1 MVRRLTSFFACSDVS
16 AELTKLVYM
25 FSRNIVIKH
34 SIHLREQISNG
45 TVAYT
50 KRHFEMFPFAS
61 RVSAKLKINMGKVM
75 NLSYNFLGGSEVPEL
90 SLSVRNYVVFLAL
103 DELKDPTASS
113 GHKKESPKLITRRKR
128 TELAMTRNS
137 KEWGLRRIHST
148 NNSSVGKESSYV
160 RLAEKMLSGIYETNQ
175 LEILKSNVISNQ
187 TCTNLS
193 IIMSD
198 PNFLIAAWVRIRSK
212 QGSLTPALNPTTL
225 DGIDLSWFEKT
236 ANQIRNGKFQFAPC
250 RRKCIPKPNKKERAL
265 TMPSPRDKIIQE
277 AMRFLLMLIFE
288 GDFSKNSHGWVTN
301 RGCHTA
307 LNQIKME
314 FSQDNWYI
322 EGDIAHQFPSLNHNL
337 LVDLLQSKI
346 TDQAFTDL
354 IYKYLRIGYGTNPKN
369 ITPMKIGA
377 IQGGALSPI
386 LANIYMLP
394 FDNWVDNY
402 LIPKY
407 TKMIRNGK
415 VTDHSIP
422 STMPNDKN
430 FSRLHYVRY
439 ADDFIMGVNG
449 PKSQCVEIVEECKK
463 FLFER
468 LKLSLNLEKTKITHS
483 QKQSASFLGYRIHK
497 TKLSKNK
504 IAKNSKGKMTRRVT
518 NTVLDAPIK
527 PIVEKLILKS
537 YARTNGNPT
546 RNGRFI
552 NYTLYE
558 MIEHYKT
565 VERGILQYYSL
576 ANNYG
581 RVAARIHYILKYSCA
596 LTIASKMKLKTLKKV
611 FNKYGKDISIKDQE
625 GNIKTDYPT
634 ISYKR
639 PKKTPQ
645 IMAFDYSTIENHI
658 NLFDNR
664 IKRGRSDLKGP
675 CVLCGSQQKIQV
687 HHVKRLSKGSK
698 RKDYL
703 SEIMVRMNRKQI
715 PVCQNCHKAI
725 HRGTYDGN
733 KIRNSN

>member
-1 MVRRLTSFFACSDVS
+1 
-16 AELTKLVYM
+16 
-25 FSRNIVIKH
+25 
-34 SIHLREQISNG
+34 
-45 TVAYT
+45 
-50 KRHFEMFPFAS
+50 
-61 RVSAKLKINMGKVM
+61 
-75 NLSYNFLGGSEVPEL
+75 
-90 SLSVRNYVVFLAL
+90 
-103 DELKDPTASS
+103 
-113 GHKKESPKLITRRKR
+113 
-128 TELAMTRNS
+128 
-137 KEWGLRRIHST
+137 
-148 NNSSVGKESSYV
+148 
-160 RLAEKMLSGIYETNQ
+160 
-175 LEILKSNVISNQ
+175 
-187 TCTNLS
+187 
-193 IIMSD
+193 
-198 PNFLIAAWVRIRSK
+198 
-212 QGSLTPALNPTTL
+212 
-225 DGIDLSWFEKT
+225 
-236 ANQIRNGKFQFAPC
+236 
-250 RRKCIPKPNKKERAL
+250 
-265 TMPSPRDKIIQE
+265 
-277 AMRFLLMLIFE
+277 
-288 GDFSKNSHGWVTN
+288 
-301 RGCHTA
+301 
-307 LNQIKME
+307 
-314 FSQDNWYI
+314 
-322 EGDIAHQFPSLNHNL
+322 
-337 LVDLLQSKI
+337 
-346 TDQAFTDL
+346 
-354 IYKYLRIGYGTNPKN
+354 
-369 ITPMKIGA
+369 
-377 IQGGALSPI
+377 
-386 LANIYMLP
+386 
-394 FDNWVDNY
+394 
-402 LIPKY
+402 
-407 TKMIRNGK
+407 MIRNGK